1 MLVKFKELTDAYWS
15 FMLIITNL
23 RTMLLQ
29 NLKSFER
36 VEESQLNLSDLI
48 LVSRIKLLFTANK
61 TFVFRNN

>member
-1 MLVKFKELTDAYWS
+1 MKFKELTEIYWS
-15 FMLIITNL
+15 FIQIITNL
-23 RTMLLQ
+23 RTMLLR

-36 VEESQLNLSDLI
+36 VEELQLNMSNLI